1 MEYTYSGK
9 LAILNLILWLIFV
22 IIYRAEFFRH
32 TNRSMNYAFIG
43 IIVTIFATFG
53 FSEAD
58 TYHYHRIYDEMLKF
72 SEAIHV
78 EDFYYWLIK
87 VLPHNYYIWRLVVWG
102 SATIL
107 MIATFKRYNLS
118 PSAVGLVFP
127 LLLLLQF
134 TITRG
139 CLGIALFMY
148 SSSFILKPAKFK
160 FCSYAFGIIG
170 CMLSFFLHRSIPLFV
185 IMFILA
191 FVPLNKTLIILSVIL
206 YPVLRSVVMPY
217 VFNFIGAGFLSA
229 ETADF
234 AQNYLEADKYV
245 ANFNGILRLCLEY
258 LPRFLLFFFL
268 IKEYIFNKNYI
279 AKPIKYLFQYSYIL
293 FYVAMLFFG
302 QSTSSFV
309 ASRTIHMMCFPLTI
323 VVAYNMTTNLKR
335 SFLLKSAMFFFICAD
350 LFAFLYTIYT
360 CW

>member
-107 MIATFKRYNLS
+107 MIAAFKRFDLNS
-118 PSAVGLVFP
+118 RAVGFVFP
-127 LLLLLQF
+127 LILLQQF

-139 CLGIALFMY
+139 CLGIALFLY
-148 SSSFILKPAKFK
+148 SLSFIIKPSGHKIL
-160 FCSYAFGIIG
+160 SYTCGILG
-170 CMLSFFLHRSIPLFV
+170 CILSVFLHRSLPLFI
-185 IMFILA
+185 IMALLA
-191 FVPLNKTLIILSVIL
+191 LIPLNKTLILLSVIVF
-206 YPVLRSVVMPY
+206 PIIRGAIMPY
-217 VFNFIGAGFLSA
+217 VFDIIGSSFFSD
-229 ETADF
+229 ETAAF
-234 AQNYLEADKYV
+234 AQNYLQAERSV
-245 ANFNGILRLCLEY
+245 ANFNGLIRAALEY
-258 LPRFLLFFFL
+258 LPRFLIFIFL
-268 IKEYIFNKNYI
+268 IKEYFYKKQYIDKSVKFLLKYSYSLFYI
-279 AKPIKYLFQYSYIL
+279 ALLFW
-293 FYVAMLFFG
+293 G
-302 QSTSSFV
+302 QATSSFV

-335 SFLLKSAMFFFICAD
+335 SFLFKSAMFFFICAD
-350 LFAFLYTIYT
+350 LFVFLYTIYT
-360 CW
+360 SW